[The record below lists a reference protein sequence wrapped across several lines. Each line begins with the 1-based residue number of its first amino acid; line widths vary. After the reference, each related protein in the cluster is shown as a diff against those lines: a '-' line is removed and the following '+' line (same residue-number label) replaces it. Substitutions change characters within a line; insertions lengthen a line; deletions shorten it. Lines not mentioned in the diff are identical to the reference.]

1 KNRSELP
8 PQLLPTKNR
17 PLHRNGRICGLE
29 HQKPEILMD
38 YNATKGGVDNMDKL
52 VSAYS
57 FKRRTLRWPLAIFFN
72 ILDISAYALYTLLS
86 FLLSFFHSSF
96 LLPYFP
102 SFTLLSFLS
111 FFHSSFFSSFL
122 LPLFFLSSTLLSFLP
137 SFFLFFDSSF
147 LSSFLSL
154 LFFPFLFSSF
164 TLLSFLISFFHS
176 SFFSS
181 SFLNFCISCTGISF
195 RKCIF

>member
-1 KNRSELP
+1 MVGTKNRSELP

-17 PLHRNGRICGLE
+17 PLHRDGRICGLE

-122 LPLFFLSSTLLSFLP
+122 LPLFFPSSTLLSFLP
-137 SFFLFFDSSF
+137 SFFLFF
-147 LSSFLSL
+147 
-154 LFFPFLFSSF
+154 FPFS
-164 TLLSFLISFFHS
+164 TLISFLHS

-181 SFLNFCISCTGISF
+181 FLLLLFFPSSTLLSFLHSSSLSSF
-195 RKCIF
+195 LL